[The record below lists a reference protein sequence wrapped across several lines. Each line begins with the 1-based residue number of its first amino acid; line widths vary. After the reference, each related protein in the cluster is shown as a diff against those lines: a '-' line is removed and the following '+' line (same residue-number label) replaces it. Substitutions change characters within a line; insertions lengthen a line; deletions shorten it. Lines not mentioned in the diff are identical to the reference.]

1 MLQTG
6 TEESFIEFF
15 FYLNSYHP
23 TIKFDQA
30 QYNSEEYS
38 CEFLDMKIFI
48 KDRKIQVDLF
58 PKANC

>member
-23 TIKFDQA
+23 TIKFDLA
-30 QYNSEEYS
+30 QHDSEENS
-38 CEFLDMKIFI
+38 CEFLDMK
-48 KDRKIQVDLF
+48 DPCRSF